1 MTDEFIREV
10 DEDLKEEKRLKLWK
24 KIFPYVVSVSLGVI
38 LFTSGFVVWENFSNK
53 KRQQLGDDFTAAVVL
68 ANEEDIDAALLAL
81 ERIVDEGSD
90 GYATMAKM
98 KQASLLIGQGNLEDG
113 LNIYLDLEKNA
124 VDQSFRDIA
133 TILHV
138 LNSLDS
144 LNKDELIKK
153 ISPLENSLI
162 WRASA
167 LEIKGYIYLKNNQ
180 REEAIETFK
189 TIVNLPTKPGDLAQ
203 RAKNIINLLEDK

>member
-24 KIFPYVVSVSLGVI
+24 KFFPYVVGVSMGVV
-38 LFTSGFVVWENFSNK
+38 LLTSGFVFWENYTNK
-53 KRQQLGDDFTAAVVL
+53 QRQQLGDDFTAAVVL

-81 ERIVDEGSD
+81 ERIVDKGSD

-98 KQASLLIGQGNLEDG
+98 KQASLLIGQGSLEDG

-124 VDQSFRDIA
+124 IDQSFRDIA
-133 TILHV
+133 TILYV

-144 LNKDELIKK
+144 KDKNELLQK
-153 ISPLENSLI
+153 ISPLENSII
-162 WRASA
+162 WRSSA
-167 LEIKGYIYLKNNQ
+167 LELKGYIYLKDNQ
-180 REEAIETFK
+180 IDKAIETFK
-189 TIVNLPTKPGDLAQ
+189 TISNLPTKPGDLAQ
-203 RAKNIINLLEDK
+203 RAKNIINLLEEK